1 MHGASADLGTMSGY
15 TVLYNL
21 LGYPAGVAPVTRVQA
36 NEESDRPRTRDRM
49 EATARKVEQGS
60 AGCPI
65 GVQIAG
71 RPWREHEV
79 LAAMAVVEAAARK
92 SPTFPLAPEI

>member
-1 MHGASADLGTMSGY
+1 
-15 TVLYNL
+15 V
-21 LGYPAGVAPVTRVQA
+21 PVTRVQA
-36 NEESDRPRTRDRM
+36 GEESDRPRSRDRLDI
-49 EATARKVEQGS
+49 AARKVEQGS

-79 LAAMAVVEAAARK
+79 LAAMAAVEATARK
-92 SPTFPLAPEI
+92 SPNFPLAPEFDRP